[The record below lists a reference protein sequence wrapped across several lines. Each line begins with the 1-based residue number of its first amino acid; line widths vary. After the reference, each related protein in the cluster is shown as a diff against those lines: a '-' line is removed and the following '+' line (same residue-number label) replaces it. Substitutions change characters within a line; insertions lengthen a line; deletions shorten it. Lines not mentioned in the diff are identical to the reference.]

1 MKRRPWRGMTP
12 LRRALEGLCLAV
24 LGAGFLCPVLLW
36 GWIPDQIPGHYNGAG
51 EIDRWTGKWE
61 LLLMPVFGALMYLFL
76 SFCCWL
82 IGESVRKGELP
93 RPAYTWISAIKLVV
107 IGTFAALEGS
117 MAAARP
123 VGAWLLPAD
132 AVLLAALMAGFLIS
146 SLRFAGRRE
155 KK

>member
-1 MKRRPWRGMTP
+1 MKKFSLTP
-12 LRRALEGLCLAV
+12 PQKIMEGVCAAV
-24 LGAGFLCPVLLW
+24 LLGMVLGPILFW
-36 GWIPDQIPGHYNGAG
+36 GRLPDLIPGHYNGAG

-93 RPAYTWISAIKLVV
+93 RPAYTWKSAKKLDL
-107 IGTFAALEGS
+107 IATFAALEGS

-146 SLRFAGRRE
+146 SLRFAGRRG